1 MIPENTY
8 GITKNNFSKI
18 SCAVEIYV
26 IVRPSSMMRH
36 MLPISGTEPL
46 TPALVDN
53 TILQYIVYG
62 DKVEL
67 LKTIDYAVVMEI
79 NKQKFT
85 LPFLDDFILKKLS
98 KKEKNKLDQIIE
110 NKPDYSFFQIMV
122 P

>member
-1 MIPENTY
+1 MIPESTY

-18 SCAVEIYV
+18 SCVVEIYV

-36 MLPISGTEPL
+36 MLPIAGTEPL

-67 LKTIDYAVVMEI
+67 LKIIDYAVVMEI

>member
-1 MIPENTY
+1 MIPESTY
-8 GITKNNFSKI
+8 GITKKNFTKT
-18 SCAVEIYV
+18 SCSVEIYV
-26 IVRPSSMMRH
+26 IVRPSSLLRH
-36 MLPISGTEPL
+36 MLPIAGTEPL

-53 TILQYIVYG
+53 TLLQYVVYG

-67 LKTIDYAVVMEI
+67 LKTMDYAVVMEI

-110 NKPDYSFFQIMV
+110 TNQDYAFFQLMV
-122 P
+122 S